1 MHKFFKLIGGILF
14 FGPLLVI
21 ALVASQQSPAAIT
34 GYMLMI
40 AMPVLVSGALLIS
53 FANIIEHLIAIR
65 ASSEQQALALQIMAN
80 DRSTKGQA

>member
-1 MHKFFKLIGGILF
+1 MHKFLKVIGGVLF

-21 ALVASQQSPAAIT
+21 ALVASQQSPGAVT

-40 AMPVLVSGALLIS
+40 SLPVLVSGALLIG

-65 ASSEQQALALQIMAN
+65 ASSEQQARALQSMLDQRA
-80 DRSTKGQA
+80 A